1 MIEKFMVGGVDL
13 STACFHLKL
22 LCSNYTPDLNHK
34 TIDDISSYVVFHI
47 EDTMDVNELIE
58 TDRGYTL
65 TVSRISIDDLSA
77 TFKYV
82 VLYLEDG
89 SLFGY
94 AEMPEAVTLLSGKVS
109 FLFIDNQILSIG
121 DA

>member
-1 MIEKFMVGGVDL
+1 VVAIQLILYKNMIEKFMVGGVDL

-22 LCSNYTPDLNHK
+22 LCSNYTPDL
-34 TIDDISSYVVFHI
+34 
-47 EDTMDVNELIE
+47 EETMDASELIE

-82 VLYLEDG
+82 VLYLGDG

-109 FLFIDNQILSIG
+109 FSFIDNQILSIG